1 MRRLQRLL
9 MVIVPAIAVVMGSV
23 GAQSVQPPL
32 NGKAGDFV
40 AAPDP
45 PLSLDLEPAAQEIL
59 KQTMREHLQALHD
72 IVAALAQQNYEKASA
87 VAHEELGFPKHHQI
101 MQQERGMAFPKKY
114 QELAIAHH
122 QAAEDLAEAIQTK
135 EMTRILQKL
144 DETIGACLECHR
156 AYKR

>member
-1 MRRLQRLL
+1 MKRIEWLV
-9 MVIVPAIAVVMGSV
+9 MAIVPAVVVILGTAR
-23 GAQSVQPPL
+23 AQPEQRSL
-32 NGKAGDFV
+32 SGRSGDFS
-40 AAPDP
+40 AASDP
-45 PLSLDLEPAAQEIL
+45 RLSLDLEPAAQEIL

-101 MQQERGMAFPKKY
+101 MKQERGMAFPKKY

-122 QAAEDLAEAIQTK
+122 QAAEELAEAIQTK
-135 EMTRILQKL
+135 EMKRILQKM

-156 AYKR
+156 AYKL